1 MKKPSLSTQAGQK
14 GWAFASDRVEA
25 FITRTGGQLAP
36 VTFKLGRRAVQP
48 FSITPWGREKLR
60 GVPTMLKVLRG
71 DFFCCPFGGNAAPW
85 QGEQHPPHGETANR
99 DWTLGAIRQ
108 EGGATTLQAS
118 MQLRTRPGR
127 VDKRL
132 ILRDGHTAVYS
143 EHVVSGFSGPMPIGT
158 HPMIKFPDQERAGYI
173 STSKMLRG
181 HVVAEA
187 WEQPEAKGYSLLKTG
202 ATFTSL
208 QRVPSREGGTVDIS
222 RFPVRRGREELVEL
236 INDLKSPFA
245 WSAVA
250 LPSEGYVFL
259 ALKDPR
265 VLRGTILW
273 MSNGGRYYAP
283 WNGRHV
289 NVVGVED
296 VTAYFHLG
304 LAESAKANVI
314 NRQGVPT
321 AVELKLDQPLR
332 VAHIMALAAI
342 PKDFDA
348 VRTVT
353 PHGDG
358 VRLTSRSGKSVTIP
372 LDLGFIKG

>member
-1 MKKPSLSTQAGQK
+1 MK
-14 GWAFASDRVEA
+14 
-25 FITRTGGQLAP
+25 
-36 VTFKLGRRAVQP
+36 
-48 FSITPWGREKLR
+48 
-60 GVPTMLKVLRG
+60 
-71 DFFCCPFGGNAAPW
+71 
-85 QGEQHPPHGETANR
+85 
-99 DWTLGAIRQ
+99 
-108 EGGATTLQAS
+108 
-118 MQLRTRPGR
+118 LRTRPGR

-143 EHVVSGFSGPMPIGT
+143 EHVLSGFSGPMSIGT
-158 HPMIKFPDQERAGYI
+158 HPMLKFPDQEGAGHI
-173 STSKMLRG
+173 STSKLLRG

-187 WEQPEAKGYSLLKTG
+187 WERPEAKGYSMLKTG
-202 ATFTSL
+202 ATFSSL
-208 QRVPSREGGTVDIS
+208 QRVPGREGGTLDIS
-222 RFPVRRGREELVEL
+222 RFPVRRGYEELVEL
-236 INDLKSPFA
+236 INDPKAPLA

-314 NRQGVPT
+314 NRKGVPT
-321 AVELKLDQPLR
+321 AIELKPDQPLR

-342 PKDFDA
+342 PRDFDA
-348 VRTVT
+348 VRTVK
-353 PHGDG
+353 PEGDG
-358 VRLTSRSGKSVTIP
+358 VRITARNGKSVTMP